1 MEKYKIRRIKAEIAY
16 EVCETVKNNM
26 EWIQNLA
33 DEEKE
38 KIKNEEEESNI
49 QYLKKD
55 LEEKEEK
62 IKAYQEIIN
71 LITEKF

>member
-1 MEKYKIRRIKAEIAY
+1 
-16 EVCETVKNNM
+16 M